1 MSAVGRFGPQSVTVI
16 PQSLDTYVSISVN
29 RCRYLDF
36 RRFLKAPL
44 NDLVETLRLKSG
56 TETFVFTKQH
66 VAGELMDT
74 VVKKQVFCSDYID
87 SVERLRE
94 TNLPAIGAFYDRVN
108 DVHISKAEY
117 DHAKQLWTVFGI
129 TSLEDYLRH
138 YLTIQSLLFAD
149 VLENFRDM
157 MLRDF
162 HLDVLHYFSLPGFS
176 WDACLFQSGVTLELI
191 TCEEMHAVILNGIR
205 GKLMISLRRK
215 KRCLQS

>member
-29 RCRYLDF
+29 LCRYLDF

-44 NDLVETLRLKSG
+44 NDLFETLRLKSG

-94 TNLPAIGAFYDRVN
+94 TNLPAIGAFYDRVH

-117 DHAKQLWTVFGI
+117 GHAKQLWTVFGI
-129 TSLEDYLRH
+129 
-138 YLTIQSLLFAD
+138 
-149 VLENFRDM
+149 
-157 MLRDF
+157 
-162 HLDVLHYFSLPGFS
+162 
-176 WDACLFQSGVTLELI
+176 
-191 TCEEMHAVILNGIR
+191 
-205 GKLMISLRRK
+205 ISLD
-215 KRCLQS
+215 LVGWLFWV